1 MQRLLVEL
9 LDENALW
16 AALTLLLLLLSWR
29 VLSSAANGGAK
40 GSQVTFPVHMK
51 QADGPKDE
59 HDHAPFE
66 YERLPEDE
74 MAARAIGFHELL
86 KSRRSIRFFS
96 TDAVPLHIVSTCV
109 AAGATAPSGAHCQP
123 WQFLVVQTASI
134 KQKIR
139 EAVEEQ
145 ERINYEKRMK
155 TDWVDA
161 VTPMIKKIHDNG
173 IAKPYLTEAPFLVIL
188 MKESYKI
195 GPEGERIEHYYP
207 EQSVGIA
214 AGMFLSAITAA
225 GLVSLPSTPMGAESF
240 IRQLL
245 GREENE
251 KVYLLL
257 PVGYPAS
264 DATVP
269 YRDPKAAHRALGEVL
284 TVY

>member
-1 MQRLLVEL
+1 ME
-9 LDENALW
+9 D
-16 AALTLLLLLLSWR
+16 LTS
-29 VLSSAANGGAK
+29 VLFGLGGAAVLLYGGRICGGGGK
-40 GSQVTFPVHMK
+40 NDGVSFPVHMR
-51 QADGPKDE
+51 QSDGPADE

-66 YERLPEDE
+66 YTRLSEDE
-74 MAARAIGFHELL
+74 MTERAVGFHELL

-96 TDAVPLHIVSTCV
+96 TDPVPLHVVSTCV

-123 WQFLVVQTASI
+123 WQFLVVETASI

-145 ERINYEKRMK
+145 ERVNYEKRMK
-155 TDWVDA
+155 TEWVSA
-161 VTPMIKKIHDNG
+161 VTPMITKLHDNG
-173 IAKPYLTEAPFLVIL
+173 VSKPYLTDAPFLVIL

-195 GPEGERIEHYYP
+195 GPDGERVEHYSP

-225 GLVSLPSTPMGAESF
+225 GLVTLPSTPMGAESF

-245 GREENE
+245 GRKDNE

-257 PVGYPAS
+257 PVGLPAS
-264 DATVP
+264 DAAVP
-269 YRDPKAAHRALGEVL
+269 YRDPNDSHRPLGEVL